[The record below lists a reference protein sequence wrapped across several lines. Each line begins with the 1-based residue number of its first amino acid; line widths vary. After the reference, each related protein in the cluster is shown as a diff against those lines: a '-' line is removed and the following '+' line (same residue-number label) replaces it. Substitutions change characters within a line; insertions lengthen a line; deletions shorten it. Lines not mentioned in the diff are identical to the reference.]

1 VLLRDSTLARDFIAF
16 IKSEKALNLIKKN
29 GYDLP

>member
-1 VLLRDSTLARDFIAF
+1 LARDFIAF